1 MHVRL
6 EEQAHAKEQARISLP
21 WIGNLACYSCIGAI
35 FWATCMHKDEWYFQV
50 GYVEVLYVAMIVGIA
65 VALYYFRRLK
75 RVSAL
80 AASLIEEHSLLLG
93 LLVLAV
99 VLFVLNRVLGD
110 LW

>member
-1 MHVRL
+1 MD
-6 EEQAHAKEQARISLP
+6 
-21 WIGNLACYSCIGAI
+21 
-35 FWATCMHKDEWYFQV
+35 KDEWYFQV
-50 GYVEVLYVAMIVGIA
+50 GYVELLYAAMVVGIA
-65 VALYYFRRLK
+65 IALYYFRHLK

-80 AASLIEEHSLLLG
+80 AASLIEERSRLLG